1 MTYPFEKYMALG
13 SATFQQR
20 VAYRNVF
27 FMTLAGQ
34 VMLLLSMYFV
44 WRALYA
50 GRSSLGGFSWSEMQT
65 YMLFTF
71 FGNAVIGL
79 HSELM
84 MSYRILD
91 GSVAIDLLKPL
102 DYQTARLVETVTT
115 ALIEG
120 VIAVGV
126 VWVVAL
132 LLGASLWPISGL
144 SGVLGTLSFGLGV
157 LIKFG
162 VVYLSGMIC
171 FWTTNGWGVAWAQ
184 ASVSQLFSGALV
196 PLPFL
201 PGWLRTIADWL
212 PFKGMIY
219 SPIII
224 YLGRVDLPTS
234 RRILAL
240 QTAWVFALW
249 VLGRICWRVMIRKV
263 TIHGG

>member
-1 MTYPFEKYMALG
+1 MTYPFGKYLALG

-20 VAYRNVF
+20 IAYRNVF

-50 GRSSLGGFSWSEMQT
+50 GRGSLGGFSWGEMQT
-65 YMLFTF
+65 YMLLTF
-71 FGNAVIGL
+71 FGNALVGM
-79 HSELM
+79 HSEM
-84 MSYRILD
+84 MISYRILD

-102 DYQTARLVETVTT
+102 DYQTARLVETLTT

-120 VIAVGV
+120 VIAIAVA
-126 VWVVAL
+126 WTVAL
-132 LLGASLWPISGL
+132 FLGANLWPTGGL
-144 SGVLGTLSFGLGV
+144 HGALGALSFGLGI

-171 FWTTNGWGVAWAQ
+171 FWTTNGWGIAWAQ
-184 ASVSQLFSGALV
+184 MSVSQLFSGALV

-201 PGWLRTIADWL
+201 PGWLRTLADAL
-212 PFKGMIY
+212 PFKGMVY
-219 SPIII
+219 SPIVI
-224 YLGRVDLPTS
+224 YLGRVDLATS

-240 QTAWVFALW
+240 QVAWVLVLW
-249 VLGRICWRVMIRKV
+249 VLGRVCWRLMMRKV

>member
-1 MTYPFEKYMALG
+1 MTYPIGKYIALG

-34 VMLLLSMYFV
+34 VMLLLSIYFV

-65 YMLFTF
+65 YMILTF
-71 FGNAVIGL
+71 FGNAVVGM
-79 HSELM
+79 HSEM
-84 MSYRILD
+84 MISYRILD

-120 VIAVGV
+120 VIAIAAAV
-126 VWVVAL
+126 VVAL
-132 LLGASLWPISGL
+132 LLGANLWPTSSL
-144 SGVLGTLSFGLGV
+144 AGVLGALSFVLGV

-162 VVYLSGMIC
+162 VVYLSGMVC
-171 FWTTNGWGVAWAQ
+171 FWTTNGWGIAWAQ
-184 ASVSQLFSGALV
+184 MSVSQLFSGALV

-201 PGWLRTIADWL
+201 PEWLRVTAEWL

-219 SPIII
+219 SPIVI
-224 YLGRVDLPTS
+224 YLGRVDFPTAG
-234 RRILAL
+234 RMLAL
-240 QTAWVFALW
+240 QAAWVLALW
-249 VLGRICWRVMIRKV
+249 VLGRICWRLMMRKV
-263 TIHGG
+263 IIHGG